1 MTSDFFCHSPH
12 FFPSF
17 FTHAGGC
24 TACSVNTYKSATGL
38 GTCTNCGSGSNTN
51 GVTGA
56 TSALQCVCSPGK
68 TLNSA
73 TCPSGYDC
81 SSKMNAKIACKEN
94 SGTWSGPS
102 FDISNWCTGCTG
114 GPCATDGTCVNC
126 LVNLYKVASSNAA
139 CDTCPSGTMTG
150 GVTGAST
157 LLGCKCPSGKKGTD
171 PNSCALCDV
180 GQYKSSVGFASTC
193 DTCPSGSTTAS
204 TGSTALSACV
214 CPAGSRGTASASC
227 VLCDAGQYKSAF
239 GFAEVCDS
247 CPASA
252 SAAATSRGTT
262 ETTGS
267 ITFMDCEC
275 PAGSLDL
282 EETPSPQCALCDV
295 GKYKSFFGF
304 DDRCTTCP
312 SGSTTATTG
321 SIASSACVCPAGSR
335 GTNSGSC
342 ALCDVGQYKS
352 AVGFASSCD
361 TCPSGSTTATTGSI
375 ASAACE
381 CPAGSRGTNS
391 ASCALCDAGQYKSAF
406 GFASSC
412 DTCPSGSTT
421 ATTGSIA
428 SAACVCPAGSRGTI
442 SASCALCDVGQYKSS
457 IGFSSTYVVFYLFH

>member
-1 MTSDFFCHSPH
+1 MPLTPH

-24 TACSVNTYKSATGL
+24 TACSTNTYKSATGL

-56 TSALQCVCSPGK
+56 TSALQCVCAPGK
-68 TLNSA
+68 TLESA
-73 TCPSGYDC
+73 
-81 SSKMNAKIACKEN
+81 
-94 SGTWSGPS
+94 
-102 FDISNWCTGCTG
+102 
-114 GPCATDGTCVNC
+114 TCVNC
-126 LVNLYKVASSNAA
+126 LVNSYKVAHSNAA
-139 CDTCPSGTMTG
+139 CDACPSGTMTG

-180 GQYKSSVGFASTC
+180 GQYKSSIGFASTC
-193 DTCPSGSTTAS
+193 DTCPSGSTTAT

-239 GFAEVCDS
+239 GFASSCD
-247 CPASA
+247 
-252 SAAATSRGTT
+252 
-262 ETTGS
+262 
-267 ITFMDCEC
+267 
-275 PAGSLDL
+275 
-282 EETPSPQCALCDV
+282 
-295 GKYKSFFGF
+295 
-304 DDRCTTCP
+304 TCP

-335 GTNSGSC
+335 GTNSASC
-342 ALCDVGQYKS
+342 ALCDV
-352 AVGFASSCD
+352 
-361 TCPSGSTTATTGSI
+361 
-375 ASAACE
+375 
-381 CPAGSRGTNS
+381 
-391 ASCALCDAGQYKSAF
+391 GQYKSAF

-428 SAACVCPAGSRGTI
+428 SSACVCPAGSRGTN

-457 IGFSSTYVVFYLFH
+457 IGFSSTYVVFYLFR